1 MTGSETL
8 DIQSAAA
15 SLINQLAIVH
25 RTARIHSTNNI
36 AFSNAADKLMDFVKD
51 LLKTEHKIDLQL
63 RGDFFYLEDQRV
75 RYSPGHLLNFDYLAG
90 EFKKIELGT
99 VIFNEEIS
107 LQDIR
112 IIIQTFLEASVGH
125 GSFDDVAEKLS
136 GLSHIELRRLAKI
149 DIEKKTDA
157 GRMVRKTYFSA
168 VFYVKGVFNKI
179 KNGEAG
185 DIRKAKRVIASVV
198 DMIIEHEQ
206 TLLGMTAIKNYDEYT
221 YYHSANVSILSVA
234 IGQRLGLERKL
245 LIELG
250 IASLFHDLG
259 KVEVPYEILNKTTSL
274 VDSEWRTIQ
283 KHPIWGV
290 KALLKMRDIDELTIR
305 SALVAFEHHMNLD
318 HSGYPRLKV
327 PGEIDLFSKIVSI
340 ADRYDAMT
348 SVRIYSKT
356 PMPPDKALS
365 YMMGRA
371 GEALDPLILKHFINM
386 VGIYPIGTLIM
397 LDSNELGLVFEN
409 NQLSLFRPRVMLIT
423 DPRGNW
429 IEGKVVDLNEKN
441 AKEEYR
447 RKIVKTLDPKKY
459 GINIEDYLL

>member
-1 MTGSETL
+1 MTDSEAF
-8 DIQSAAA
+8 DMQCAAA

-25 RTARIHSTNNI
+25 RTARIHSINNI
-36 AFSNAADKLMDFVKD
+36 AFSNAAEKLMAFVND
-51 LLKTEHKIDLQL
+51 LLRAEHKIVLQL
-63 RGDFFYLEDQRV
+63 RGDFFYLGDQRV

-90 EFKKIELGT
+90 EFKKIELGS

-112 IIIQTFLEASVGH
+112 TIIQAFLETNSWR
-125 GSFDDVAEKLS
+125 GSFDDFAEKLS
-136 GLSHIELRRLAKI
+136 GLSHIELRRLEKI
-149 DIEKKTDA
+149 DIENNSDA
-157 GRMVRKTYFSA
+157 GRMVRKTYFNA

-198 DMIIEHEQ
+198 DTIIEHEQ

-221 YYHSANVSILSVA
+221 YYHCANVSIIAVA
-234 IGQRLGLERKL
+234 IGQRLGLGRKL
-245 LIELG
+245 LIDLG

-259 KVEVPYEILNKTTSL
+259 KVEVPYEILNKATSL
-274 VDSEWRTIQ
+274 VDSEWRIMQ

-290 KALLKMRDIDELTIR
+290 KALLKMRDVDELTVR

-318 HSGYPRLKV
+318 HSGYPRLKE
-327 PGEIDLFSKIVSI
+327 PSEIDLFSKIVSI

-348 SVRIYSKT
+348 SARIYSRT

-386 VGIYPIGTLIM
+386 VGIYPIGTLVK

-409 NQLSLFRPRVMLIT
+409 NQQSLFRPRVMLIT

-429 IEGKVVDLNEKN
+429 IEGTVVDLNEK
-441 AKEEYR
+441 KTGDEYS
-447 RKIVKTLDPKKY
+447 RKIIKTLDAKKY